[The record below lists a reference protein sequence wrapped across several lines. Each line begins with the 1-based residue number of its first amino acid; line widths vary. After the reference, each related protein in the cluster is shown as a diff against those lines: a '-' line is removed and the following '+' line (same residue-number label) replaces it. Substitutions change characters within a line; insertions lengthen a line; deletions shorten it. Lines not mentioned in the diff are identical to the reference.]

1 MSNKDTERELSFTE
15 AELDAVKGALNA
27 ALTNPYNAVEV
38 ERALYS
44 ARDKVTEA
52 RKHDF
57 PMKKGTKQEM
67 VPVLDTE
74 EKLVE
79 YASKF
84 MHRPVSMAELRFE
97 PFTLECVKLLCGR
110 DALQDWSDKIKT
122 LAHAQKEQNDGE
134 SFNLDM
140 FETMTDLLA
149 EKTFP
154 TNLGIVD
161 GVAADV
167 INAWKAKQATK

>member
-1 MSNKDTERELSFTE
+1 MTMNNKDTERELSFTE

-27 ALTNPYNAVEV
+27 ALTNPYNAVEA

-57 PMKKGTKQEM
+57 PMKKETKQEM

-110 DALQDWSDKIKT
+110 DALQDVITKMKALVDKHENEHPELSMLETLSDF
-122 LAHAQKEQNDGE
+122 LGE
-134 SFNLDM
+134 KS
-140 FETMTDLLA
+140 
-149 EKTFP
+149 FP
-154 TNLGIVD
+154 TSLGIVD

-167 INAWKAKQATK
+167 INAWRAKQDEQ

>member
-1 MSNKDTERELSFTE
+1 MTMSNNKDTERELSFTE

-57 PMKKGTKQEM
+57 PMKKRTKQEM

-110 DALQDWSDKIKT
+110 DALQDVITKMKELVDKNENEHPELSMLET
-122 LAHAQKEQNDGE
+122 LADFLGE
-134 SFNLDM
+134 NAL
-140 FETMTDLLA
+140 
-149 EKTFP
+149 P
-154 TNLGIVD
+154 TSLGIVD

-167 INAWKAKQATK
+167 INAWRAKQDEQ